1 LGGAQDL
8 EGVAGLVEPAEDTL
22 AQRGDGEGDRRG
34 NRDGGEDDQRGGGH
48 AADWSVLRESPRS
61 TSEMKKTSTNNV
73 TWTTISDTESIT
85 PAESADAGGTPKRW
99 N

>member
-48 AADWSVLRESPRS
+48 AAD
-61 TSEMKKTSTNNV
+61 
-73 TWTTISDTESIT
+73 
-85 PAESADAGGTPKRW
+85 
-99 N
+99 